1 MNHPNFFRES
11 SFHLST
17 SFNPTTRRTSRKS
30 SFGEFRPKKFQK
42 RQKSKSKFNR
52 YHNILI
58 DSSAFFSSGFH
69 NSNYLEIIFKI
80 PGSNVLK
87 YLNLKLS
94 NFLEFLITFKPFLM
108 MPFLIRG
115 ILRILLR

>member
-17 SFNPTTRRTSRKS
+17 SFKPTTRRTSRKS

-58 DSSAFFSSGFH
+58 DSSGFH
-69 NSNYLEIIFKI
+69 NPNYSEIIFKI